1 VKVWYSFPHPIGAPG
16 IATVAWHQVR
26 GLAARGVEVVCW
38 AAAVARPLPPDVEVH
53 TTLTVVGRRVPP
65 RLVGVG
71 RAWSWHDR
79 RVAAALRRTAHPPDL
94 VHTWPAACLATLG
107 AARARRLPGVRE
119 APSAHTAEAFAQAAR
134 EQERTGV
141 VLPPGHPFRADQA
154 RLARE
159 EEEFAAADALL
170 VPSAAAAATY
180 RARGI
185 APAQVVE
192 HRYGCDL
199 SVYHPGASWTP
210 PPAGAL
216 RVAYVGRI
224 EPTKGVHDALEA
236 WVRSGVGGRGGRF
249 VLVGEAVAGM
259 ERVLGR
265 YRGAPG
271 VEVRPFTDDVA
282 AVLRDVDA
290 LVLASVTEGSAL
302 VTYEAQA
309 CGCVLLVSDAAG
321 ADCRPDL
328 DAFVYPAR
336 DVDRLA
342 AALRR
347 LADDPDLLVRMR
359 HAVLARRERLGWDAA
374 ADRLLDRYREVVAR
388 ARTAGR
394 RPPISGEGRE

>member
-1 VKVWYSFPHPIGAPG
+1 MRIWYSFPHPIGAAG

-38 AAAVARPLPPDVEVH
+38 PAAVAHPLPPGVEVR
-53 TTLTVVGRRVPP
+53 TTLTVAGRRVPP

-71 RAWSWHDR
+71 RAWAWHDR
-79 RVAAALRRTAHPPDL
+79 RVAAALSRTEHPPDL
-94 VHTWPAACLATLG
+94 VHTWPAGCLATL
-107 AARARRLPGVRE
+107 AAAQARGIPAVRE

-141 VLPPGHPFRADQA
+141 VLPPNHPFRADPA

-159 EEEFAAADALL
+159 EAEFAAAAALL
-170 VPSAAAAATY
+170 VPSRAAATTY

-185 APAQVVE
+185 DPARVVE

-199 SVYHPGASWTP
+199 SVFRPGESWAP

-224 EPTKGVHDALEA
+224 EPTKGVHVALEA
-236 WVRSGVGGRGGRF
+236 WVRSGLGGRGGRF
-249 VLVGEAVAGM
+249 LLVGEALAGM
-259 ERVLGR
+259 ERILGS
-265 YRGAPG
+265 YRRAPG
-271 VEVRPFTDDVA
+271 VEVRPNTADVA

-309 CGCVLLVSDAAG
+309 CGCVLLVSDVAG
-321 ADCRPDL
+321 ADCRPDI
-328 DAFVYPAR
+328 DAYVHPAR

-342 AALRR
+342 AQLRL
-347 LADDPDLLVRMR
+347 LADDPDRLTRMR
-359 HAVLARRERLGWDAA
+359 RAVLTRRDRLGWDAA
-374 ADRLLDRYREVVAR
+374 ADRLLACYQEVRVRWNTGRGRGPLSREAP
-388 ARTAGR
+388 G
-394 RPPISGEGRE
+394 